1 MYRLLC
7 SVCREEAERVK
18 TPKELQIWLESLVTN
33 FEEAPALRT
42 LDRTTALSRHS
53 PDSVQPDVTVSPA
66 PEVGSSRCRASR
78 SQPRCIIPSPHPQES
93 PPGALPAVSGSS
105 LFNGQVRAAWDNND
119 SLEWQP
125 QWCQAGG

>member
-18 TPKELQIWLESLVTN
+18 TLKELQIWLERLVTN
-33 FEEAPALRT
+33 FEEAPALPM

-66 PEVGSSRCRASR
+66 PEVGSSRCKASR
-78 SQPRCIIPSPHPQES
+78 SQPILVLTI
-93 PPGALPAVSGSS
+93 
-105 LFNGQVRAAWDNND
+105 W
-119 SLEWQP
+119 
-125 QWCQAGG
+125 